1 MTHIYKLT
9 GTPQHYVWGGKD
21 YIPEL
26 LGVEKTQP
34 YYAEWWLGAHTSS
47 PSNLEIDGKNR
58 PLTDFIA
65 ENPQVLGQSSLEHFG
80 KELPYLLK
88 ILDVAKPLSI
98 QLHPTKQ
105 QAEEGFAKENAAGID
120 LKDPTRTYKD
130 RNHKPEMMIALS
142 DFWLLHGF
150 RPKAEMLDVLSE
162 RPSLADL
169 AKKLENQD
177 IATFYAEIMQADQ
190 LQLSTWLN
198 PIIESNKT
206 LYQQQKLSMENPDYW
221 VLYTLE
227 AMEISPEKLDA
238 GLICFYL
245 FNIVH
250 VKKGEGIFQDAGIP
264 HAYLRG
270 QNIELMA
277 CSDNVI
283 RGGLTPKHIDIPEL
297 LRVVDCRE
305 VIPQLIDIADEN
317 QAIFTYATPAKDFA
331 LSQIRY
337 QPNNKF
343 KLNSS
348 TAEILFVMQGELKIT
363 AENTEL
369 TLKQG
374 ESAFIG
380 ANSTYQLE
388 GCTEG
393 YAVSA
398 HLPK

>member
-9 GTPQHYVWGGKD
+9 GTPQHYVWGGQN

-47 PSNLEIDGKNR
+47 PSNLEINGKNR

-65 ENPQVLGQSSLEHFG
+65 ENPQVLGQTSLEYFG

-98 QLHPTKQ
+98 QLHPNKQ

-150 RPKAEMLDVLSE
+150 RPKAEMLAVLSK
-162 RPSLADL
+162 RPSLTDL

-198 PIIESNKT
+198 PIIESNKA

-317 QAIFTYATPAKDFA
+317 QAIFTYSTPAKDFA

-337 QPNNKF
+337 QTNDKF
-343 KLNSS
+343 ELNSS

-380 ANSTYQLE
+380 ANSIYQLE
-388 GCTEG
+388 GCIEG
-393 YAVSA
+393 YAVCA

>member
-331 LSQIRY
+331 LSQICY

-343 KLNSS
+343 ELNSS

>member
-9 GTPQHYVWGGKD
+9 GTPQHYVWGGQN

-47 PSNLEIDGKNR
+47 PSNLEINGKNR

-65 ENPQVLGQSSLEHFG
+65 ENPQVLGQTSLEYFG

-150 RPKAEMLDVLSE
+150 RPKAEMLAVLSK
-162 RPSLADL
+162 RPSLTDL

-198 PIIESNKT
+198 PIIESNKA

-317 QAIFTYATPAKDFA
+317 QAIFTYSTPAKDFA

-337 QPNNKF
+337 QTNDKF
-343 KLNSS
+343 ELNSS

-380 ANSTYQLE
+380 ANSIYQLE
-388 GCTEG
+388 GCIEG
-393 YAVSA
+393 YAVCA

>member
-9 GTPQHYVWGGKD
+9 GTPQHYVWGGKN

-26 LGVEKTQP
+26 LGIEKTQP
-34 YYAEWWLGAHTSS
+34 YYAEWWLGAHISS

-150 RPKAEMLDVLSE
+150 RPKAEMLAVLSE

-198 PIIESNKT
+198 PIIESNKA